1 MGQLPLELGFA
12 PRYGADDFLVD
23 ASNADA
29 YDTIVRWPEWSDRVT
44 VLVGPEGSGKT
55 HLASIWSEAAG
66 AQTWQGDRLREASPT
81 DVAQSNVVIDDADRV
96 GGAEATLFHVLN
108 IAREGRC
115 FLLLT
120 ARQAPDQWR
129 LQVPDLLSR
138 LRLAPL
144 LQLEAPSDDL
154 IRAVLVKLLLDRQLL
169 VDQAVVDF
177 AAIRIH
183 RSLGRVRRL
192 VEALD
197 RTSLANNRRITR
209 PVVTEV
215 LAEILDVDD

>member
-12 PRYGADDFLVD
+12 PRYGADDFLVE

-29 YDTIVRWPEWSDRVT
+29 YDTIVRWPEWLDRVT
-44 VLVGPEGSGKT
+44 LLVGPEGSGKT
-55 HLASIWSEAAG
+55 HLASIWAEAAG
-66 AQTWQGDRLREASPT
+66 ARRWRGDSLGKVSPT
-81 DVAQSNVVIDDADRV
+81 EVAQSNIVIDDADQV
-96 GGAEATLFHVLN
+96 AGAEATLFHVLN
-108 IAREGRC
+108 IARESGS

-120 ARQAPDQWR
+120 ARQAPDQWQLR
-129 LQVPDLLSR
+129 VPDLLSR

-144 LQLEAPSDDL
+144 LRLAAPSDDL

-177 AAIRIH
+177 AALRIH